1 MGFCSYSREFSLSS
15 YTSVENQFI
24 NKYMAMAGGDAVKAY
39 IFGLYLCQNVQE
51 DYSLAE
57 AARTLN
63 LTEEKLI
70 DLFRFWED
78 FDLLEIVSYE
88 PFSVRYFPA
97 DYAKG
102 KPKRIRTEKYADF
115 NKAIQTLFPKRMIS
129 SNEFM
134 KYFAVMEEYAIKPEA
149 MLLIV
154 RYCIDLKGE
163 SIALNYILQVAKNF
177 AAEGVTTVEQI
188 ENKLS
193 DYMVQSGEVAAV
205 LRAMGSTKK
214 PEPDDYKLYKRW
226 TEELGFDAEAILY
239 TASLHKKGGI
249 AKLDEVLREL
259 YANKKF
265 EKSEIKD
272 FLSRRTEIRGLTLA
286 IAKELGVYCQVI
298 DTYTDNFVSP
308 WLAAGFDDESL
319 VSLAKYC
326 FKRDKKSFEK
336 MDELI
341 RKLVSI
347 GVVSAESIVAY
358 MENEA
363 REQEFAARVLKTAG
377 VSRRVNNWD
386 RDCLNN
392 WRSWNFSDEMILK
405 AAELA
410 AGKASPLPYITSVL
424 SSWKTQGVFS
434 TEQLSA
440 QKQPAK
446 ENYYQKTAR
455 EEREAEF
462 KKKIQSYYFN
472 LREKAQDRADYFLKR
487 ARANAEFRKNEEAIK
502 AEEIQLAK
510 AEALGGDTAN
520 HTAALAQLRRE
531 RANLLSSMHLT
542 EAMLSPQYRC
552 KKCNDTGFDKDGNV
566 CECYKKFVEN
576 ASEQERLSD
585 ILDAYSNIDL

>member
-15 YTSVENQFI
+15 YTNVENQFI
-24 NKYMAMAGGDAVKAY
+24 NKYMAMADGDAVKAY

-51 DYSLAE
+51 DYSLAQ
-57 AARTLN
+57 AAATLG
-63 LTEEKLI
+63 LAEDKLI

-102 KPKRIRTEKYADF
+102 KPKRIRTEKYTEF
-115 NKAIQTLFPKRMIS
+115 NKAIQTLMPKKMIS
-129 SNEFM
+129 TNEFA
-134 KYFAVMEEYAIKPEA
+134 KYFGIMEEYAIKPEA

-163 SIALNYILQVAKNF
+163 GINQNYILQVARNF

-226 TEELGFDAEAILY
+226 TDELGFDPAAIEF
-239 TASLHKKGGI
+239 TASLHKKGGL

-265 EKSEIKD
+265 EKTEIKS
-272 FLSRRTEIRGLTLA
+272 FLARRTEIRTLTLS

-298 DTYTDNFVSP
+298 DPYTDNFVSP
-308 WLAAGFDDESL
+308 WLAAGFDDASL
-319 VSLAKYC
+319 ISLAKYC

-341 RKLVSI
+341 KKLVSR

-363 REQEFAARVLKTAG
+363 REREFAARVLKTAG
-377 VSRRVNNWD
+377 ISRRVNNWD
-386 RDCLNN
+386 RDCLSN

-405 AAELA
+405 AAETA
-410 AGKASPLPYITSVL
+410 QGKASPLPYITSVL
-424 SSWKTQGVFS
+424 SSWKTQGIFS
-434 TEQLSA
+434 PDQLPS
-440 QKQPAK
+440 QKLPSK
-446 ENYYQKTAR
+446 ESYYQKLVH
-455 EEREAEF
+455 EERDAEF
-462 KKKIQSYYFN
+462 KKKVQNYYFN
-472 LREKAQDRADYFLKR
+472 LREKAQDRADHYLKR
-487 ARANAEFRKNEEAIK
+487 ARSNEQFRKNEEAIK
-502 AEEIQLAK
+502 SEEIRLAK
-510 AEALGGDTAN
+510 SEALGGDTAEASAQL
-520 HTAALAQLRRE
+520 AALKRE
-531 RANLLSSMHLT
+531 RASLLASMHLT
-542 EAMLSPQYRC
+542 EQMLVPQYRC
-552 KKCNDTGFDKDGNV
+552 KKCNDTGFDKNGNM
-566 CECYKKFVEN
+566 CDCYKKFIEN

-585 ILDAYSNIDL
+585 ILDTYSNIDI